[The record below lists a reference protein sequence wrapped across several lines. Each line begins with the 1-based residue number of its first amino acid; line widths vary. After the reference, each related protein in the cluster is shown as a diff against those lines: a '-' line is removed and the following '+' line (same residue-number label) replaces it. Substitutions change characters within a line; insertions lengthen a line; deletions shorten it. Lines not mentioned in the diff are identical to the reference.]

1 MSFSHTELSKH
12 FALLAGSLPEFNLPR
27 TLTAQL
33 LRVTAERLS
42 THMNRCLKAEGITES
57 LWYALLFVYVSPNRE
72 IMPSHLSDLLNLT
85 RTSATRL
92 ADEMSARGWIRRERG
107 GNNRDRRQ
115 ILLRLTPEGEAFI
128 RKIQP
133 LITAKRDRIWAGFTD
148 ADHAEL
154 QHLLGRLLEKLQD

>member
-1 MSFSHTELSKH
+1 MSFSHTELSKR
-12 FALLAGSLPEFNLPR
+12 FALLAGSLPEFNLPL

-57 LWYALLFVYVSPNRE
+57 LWYALLFVYVSPNR
-72 IMPSHLSDLLNLT
+72 
-85 RTSATRL
+85 
-92 ADEMSARGWIRRERG
+92 
-107 GNNRDRRQ
+107 
-115 ILLRLTPEGEAFI
+115 
-128 RKIQP
+128 KIQP